1 MFLKTLTLK
10 GFKSFAETTT
20 LKLEPGVTVV
30 VGPNGSG
37 KSNIVDAI
45 GWVLGAQA
53 PSTVRSAKMDDV
65 IFAGTA
71 KKSALGRAEVALTI
85 DNSSGLLPIEFTE
98 VTITRT
104 LFRSGDS
111 EYAINGVPCRLLD
124 VQELLSDTGMGRQRH
139 IIISQG
145 QIDAVLNA
153 RPEDR
158 RLVIEEAAG
167 VLKFRRRKEK
177 AERRLAATEANL
189 TRLED
194 LRREVARELRPLE
207 RQADAARR
215 HQGLADELRALRIH
229 LSGRDLHRLRTQLAT
244 TASRTAE
251 ATRLESELLAALAQ
265 LDTDLLAAESELLAA
280 GGQDLADSLGRC
292 DSLREKARGQRALV
306 SERRR
311 RLEGEVVNEMDTEV
325 IATLEAEA
333 AQVADEIAAVE
344 AERASL
350 SGGRHEIDEAVDDL
364 EAARLRFAE
373 QWDDSDVPSV
383 SRAAEVRGELAALRA
398 AQARGAAELE
408 RVLERLTAARTRAT
422 RLDEEGTRLR
432 ERAQRLEDEVPEL
445 VRKLEA
451 ATERVARDAAAAD
464 AATQASRDAERALA
478 AWTARA
484 ETMESALDAARA
496 RAGVEHLA
504 DLQGMVGT
512 LLDVVEVDDGFQAA
526 FEAGAGE
533 AIAAVVVERVS
544 SAREALRL
552 LQDGH
557 LDGSVLALE
566 GAGAAVDP
574 PDAAPGTERLRGHV
588 RGLRPGVDALL
599 DELVGNVLVAGDWSD
614 AIEAVVAVPGSLVVT
629 TEGGRFA
636 PTGWRIA
643 TDGTGATGAALEQA
657 RAKAADAAQVA
668 AAARTAATEQI
679 ATSVAAREAV
689 RSGQRA
695 VDEASTELT
704 SLQSRIGR
712 LGPDHDDARR
722 EVEGLQVDETRLHAA
737 LAQDVARIATLE
749 AALPGL
755 EAEETRIADEARRRG
770 EAHAEIEARAVDV
783 ATLRSNLD
791 ARSAHLSERLD
802 GLRRRA
808 AEIEDRL
815 ARDDARR
822 RNAEQRRNARDRAFG
837 VLARIDTAITAS
849 LEALDLAA
857 EELRRRRRLQ
867 NERVRDETERLERL
881 RALRARTE
889 GQLAECRTTKEKV
902 ALEATEARVRAEQV
916 VESLRVELDADP
928 ESAMSAPCPELAE
941 NVTPIARVRELERE
955 LRRMGTINPLAV
967 AEFTEKAER
976 HEFLSGQLDDVRGSR
991 RELDK
996 VIREVDA
1003 QIAGTFTAAFADV
1016 RANFVDLFTTLFP
1029 GGAGDL
1035 TLTDPEH
1042 PLDTGVEIAARP
1054 SGKNV
1059 RTLSLLSGG
1068 ERSLVALAF
1077 LFAVFR
1083 SRSSPFYVMDEVE
1096 AALDDVNLHRF
1107 LDLVSE
1113 FRSTAQLIVVSHQKR
1128 TMEAADAL
1136 FGVTMQPGGASK
1148 VVSERVGRDGSP
1160 RDGAA

>member
-10 GFKSFAETTT
+10 GFKSFAESTT
-20 LKLEPGVTVV
+20 LKMEPGVTVV

-53 PSTVRSAKMDDV
+53 PSTVRSSKMDDV

-71 KKSALGRAEVALTI
+71 KKAALGRAEVALTI

-153 RPEDR
+153 RPEER
-158 RLVIEEAAG
+158 RLVVEEAAG

-177 AERRLAATEANL
+177 AERRLTATEANL

-229 LSGRDLHRLRTQLAT
+229 LSGRDLRRLRTQLAT
-244 TASRTAE
+244 TATRSAE
-251 ATRLESELLAALAQ
+251 ASRRETELLAALAR
-265 LDTDLLAAESELLAA
+265 LDAELLAAESVLLAA
-280 GGQDLADSLGRC
+280 GGQDLADALGRC

-306 SERRR
+306 AERRR
-311 RLEGEVVNEMDTEV
+311 RLEGDVVNEMDSEV
-325 IATLEAEA
+325 IVTLEAEA
-333 AQVADEIAAVE
+333 AQVADEITAIE
-344 AERASL
+344 SERSAL
-350 SGGRHEIDEAVDDL
+350 GRGRSEIDDAVGDL
-364 EAARLRFAE
+364 EAARVRFAE
-373 QWDDSDVPSV
+373 QWDDSEGPSA
-383 SRAAEVRGELAALRA
+383 SRAAEVRGELAALQA
-398 AQARGAAELE
+398 AQVRGAEELE
-408 RVLERLTAARTRAT
+408 RVLERLATARTRVS
-422 RLDEEGTRLR
+422 RLDGEGTQLT
-432 ERAQRLEDEVPEL
+432 ERAQRLDDELPVL
-445 VRKLEA
+445 TRKLEESTA
-451 ATERVARDAAAAD
+451 RVTRDVAAAD
-464 AATQASRDAERALA
+464 AATQASRDAEASLA

-484 ETMESALDAARA
+484 ETIESALDGARA

-504 DLQGMVGT
+504 ALQGVVGT
-512 LLDVVEVDDGFQAA
+512 LLDVVEIDDGFQAA
-526 FEAGAGE
+526 FEAAAGE
-533 AIAAVVVERVS
+533 AIAAVVVRGVS
-544 SAREALRL
+544 AARRALRML
-552 LQDGH
+552 LDGQ

-566 GAGAAVDP
+566 VGGGGVEPAA
-574 PDAAPGTERLRGHV
+574 AAPGTERLRGRV
-588 RGLRPGVDALL
+588 RGLQPGVDALL
-599 DELVGNVLVAGDWSD
+599 DVLVGNVLVATTWTG
-614 AIEAVVAVPGSLVVT
+614 AVEAVVARPGSLVVT

-636 PTGWRIA
+636 PTGWRVA
-643 TDGTGATGAALEQA
+643 TDSTGATGAALERARDEAA
-657 RAKAADAAQVA
+657 RAVRLAE
-668 AAARTAATEQI
+668 AARTAASEQ
-679 ATSVAAREAV
+679 ASKSESARDNA
-689 RSGQRA
+689 RNAQRA

-704 SLQSRIGR
+704 SLQARIGR
-712 LGPDHDDARR
+712 AGGDHDEARR
-722 EVEGLQVDETRLHAA
+722 AVDSLHDDEAQLRA
-737 LAQDVARIATLE
+737 TLAQDAARVASLE
-749 AALPGL
+749 AMLPEI
-755 EAEETRIADEARRRG
+755 EAEEARLAEESRRRG

-783 ATLRSNLD
+783 ATRRSNLD
-791 ARSAHLSERLD
+791 ARVNHLDERLEA
-802 GLRRRA
+802 LRRRA

-815 ARDDARR
+815 ARDDERR
-822 RNAEQRRNARDRAFG
+822 RNAEQRRGERVRAFG
-837 VLARIDTAITAS
+837 VLVRIDAVITAS
-849 LEALDLAA
+849 LDELDLAA

-867 NERVRDETERLERL
+867 TDKVRAETELLERL
-881 RALRARTE
+881 RARRSRTE
-889 GQLAECRTTKEKV
+889 TELTECRNTKETV

-916 VESLRVELDADP
+916 VEALRVELDADP
-928 ESAMSAPCPELAE
+928 EAALSAPCPELAE

-967 AEFTEKAER
+967 AEFEEKTER
-976 HEFLSGQLDDVRGSR
+976 HEFLAGQLEDVRGSR

-1016 RANFVDLFTTLFP
+1016 RENFIELFQTLFP

-1107 LDLVSE
+1107 LDLVAE
-1113 FRSTAQLIVVSHQKR
+1113 FRSTAQLIIVSHQKR

-1148 VVSERVGRDGSP
+1148 VVSERARSIP
-1160 RDGAA
+1160 